1 MRLTRRA
8 LNDRPG
14 PQPPPSV
21 QLTGATVTYGSAP
34 GIADID
40 LHVDAGTFLAV
51 TGASGAGK
59 TTLLWAIAGT
69 VPLTSGTVYVNGHE
83 ILDHSTA
90 ISRGVALIPQGNGLA
105 NVLTAH
111 ENIALTLTSLGHGPA
126 STAARTSEALDL
138 VGLTESSN
146 HLIDELSGGQQQRV
160 AVARAL
166 ASRAV
171 VILADEP
178 TSDLD
183 HLNRDNVLQLL
194 RQRAEQGGIVIMA
207 THDPEAA
214 ELSSRHVHLEEG
226 RLINSDGRL
235 PGHRQP

>member
-8 LNDRPG
+8 RNNRSG
-14 PQPPPSV
+14 PQPQPSV
-21 QLTGATVTYGSAP
+21 QLTGATVTYGSTP
-34 GIADID
+34 GITGID
-40 LHVDAGTFLAV
+40 LRVDAGTFLAI

-59 TTLLWAIAGT
+59 TTLLWAIAST
-69 VPLTSGTVYVNGHE
+69 VPLTSGTVHVNGHQ
-83 ILDHSTA
+83 ILDHPTA
-90 ISRGVALIPQGNGLA
+90 VSQGVALIPQGNGLA

-111 ENIALTLTSLGHGPA
+111 ENIALTLASLGHSPA
-126 STAARTSEALDL
+126 STAARTSEALDR
-138 VGLTESSN
+138 VGLTESRN

-166 ASRAV
+166 ATRAV

-183 HLNRDNVLQLL
+183 HLNRDNILTLL
-194 RQRAEQGGIVIMA
+194 RLRAEQGEIVIMA

-214 ELSSRHVHLEEG
+214 ELASRHIQLEEG
-226 RLINSDGRL
+226 QLGVSGGRS
-235 PGHRQP
+235 QA

>member
-1 MRLTRRA
+1 MRPSRRG
-8 LNDRPG
+8 LNHQPG
-14 PQPPPSV
+14 SQPPPSV
-21 QLTGATVTYGSAP
+21 QLTGATVTYGPAP

-40 LHVDAGTFLAV
+40 LRVDAGAFLSV

-69 VPLTSGTVYVNGHE
+69 TPLTSGTVYVNGHE
-83 ILDHSTA
+83 IRDHSTA
-90 ISRGVALIPQGNGLA
+90 ISQGVALIPQGNGLA

-166 ASRAV
+166 ATRALVTLAEKRTHLGPRPPQQRQHPGPAAGSGQPRRDRHHGHPRPRSRRA
-171 VILADEP
+171 
-178 TSDLD
+178 
-183 HLNRDNVLQLL
+183 
-194 RQRAEQGGIVIMA
+194 QRPARS
-207 THDPEAA
+207 P
-214 ELSSRHVHLEEG
+214 
-226 RLINSDGRL
+226 
-235 PGHRQP
+235 